1 VLLVRVVPPWICTF
15 TDLLAVTEV
24 TCCWVTVRVVSR
36 VVVFGSADDS
46 DSVSVACATALEA
59 LAATVDAASAASPE
73 PHAEKPSVA
82 VNPASTAI
90 AREATRGMAGR
101 ILRRRGARITPNG

>member
-1 VLLVRVVPPWICTF
+1 
-15 TDLLAVTEV
+15 
-24 TCCWVTVRVVSR
+24 
-36 VVVFGSADDS
+36 
-46 DSVSVACATALEA
+46 
-59 LAATVDAASAASPE
+59 
-73 PHAEKPSVA
+73 VA